1 MKPMLV
7 VLTLALAGGAVLAQE
22 ADFAPPVTPE
32 GRPIIPPN
40 RWESLRMVLPR
51 AFAGLMPDNDPSG
64 KRALKLIRANL
75 GMGEAAVEAAAK
87 QIDEVMRVT
96 GPYAA
101 YDLIGVEAMPR
112 GERLFHLAYLT
123 YGPKAPALWEATVY
137 FSDSGW
143 KVMDLSVTAEKIFER
158 AAGYR

>member
-7 VLTLALAGGAVLAQE
+7 ALGLLLLCGAVLAQE
-22 ADFAPPVTPE
+22 ADFAPPVGAE
-32 GRPIIPPN
+32 GKPIIPPN
-40 RWESLRMVLPR
+40 RWESLRPVLPR
-51 AFAGLMPDNDPSG
+51 AFAALMPDADPSG
-64 KRALKLIRANL
+64 KKALKLIRQNL
-75 GMGEAAVEAAAK
+75 GMSEATTEAAAR
-87 QIDEVMRVT
+87 QIDEVLRVT

-137 FSDSGW
+137 LSDAGW
-143 KVMDLSVTAEKIFER
+143 KIMDLSVSAEKIFEKT
-158 AAGYR
+158 ANYR